1 MEYSFFNQGDERLLE
16 LADFPRDNGIA
27 LAMRTTGYAP
37 TEDEIL
43 ELAIV
48 DLQGNELFSKRVKPQ
63 NIEDWKPSEAS
74 GFIAPADV
82 ETAPELFQF
91 EEQVMELFEK
101 ADIVVFEHQAFEEAL
116 IDSSWISLPPF
127 TGFDLSE
134 EFRLAHCTKD
144 YPSESATAVAT
155 PSILEYYGVAGLD
168 EAASAGAQTAAPG
181 DVAGRTEEESLAAL
195 VAKAGQIASCYNAF
209 VEEHIRERDGK
220 GQVYWDERDR
230 RLAEEAAKNASV
242 DAVAQLREKR
252 MNQMNGLL
260 WVSGA
265 IIFAS
270 LIIQLYQ
277 RGGEPSF
284 MIMAGAV
291 SVFCLIRAVA
301 NFRK

>member
-1 MEYSFFNQGDERLLE
+1 MEYSFYDQSDERLLE
-16 LADFPRDNGIA
+16 LADLPRDNGIA

-63 NIEDWKPSEAS
+63 NIENWEPSEAS
-74 GFIAPADV
+74 GFITPADV
-82 ETAPELFQF
+82 EASPELFQF

-144 YPSESATAVAT
+144 YPAEPATVVAT
-155 PSILEYYGVAGLD
+155 PSILEYYGVAGSA
-168 EAASAGAQTAAPG
+168 ETASSSAQAFG
-181 DVAGRTEEESLAAL
+181 SDSEGKSEEKSLATL
-195 VAKAGQIASCYNAF
+195 VAKAGQIASSYNAF
-209 VEEHIRERDGK
+209 VDEHIRERDGK
-220 GQVYWDERDR
+220 GQAYWDERDR

-265 IIFAS
+265 IIFVS

-291 SVFCLIRAVA
+291 AVFCLIRAVA